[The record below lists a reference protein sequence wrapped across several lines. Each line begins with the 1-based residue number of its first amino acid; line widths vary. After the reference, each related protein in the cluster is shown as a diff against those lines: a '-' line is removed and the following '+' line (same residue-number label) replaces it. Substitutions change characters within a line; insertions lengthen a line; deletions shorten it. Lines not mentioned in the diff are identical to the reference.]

1 MNSQYAPFLLAG
13 INLCLVILLA
23 ADRWV
28 HKVTGA
34 TPLEGR
40 IMALESQ
47 IAKGNERFSEK
58 MSELTVYLEARRH
71 ETELLRSEVYQ
82 MKGELLVFRGY
93 RRMDT

>member
-71 ETELLRSEVYQ
+71 DTDTLRADVSQ
-82 MKGELLVFRGY
+82 LKGEFMAFRGY

>member
-1 MNSQYAPFLLAG
+1 MKTEYAPFLLAG

-28 HKVTGA
+28 HKLTGA
-34 TPLEGR
+34 TPLEAR
-40 IMALESQ
+40 VLALESQ

-58 MSELTVYLEARRH
+58 MSELTIYLEARRS
-71 ETELLRSEVYQ
+71 ETEHLRSEVYQ
-82 MKGELLVFRGY
+82 MKGEFLIFRGY